1 MPAERHT
8 PRQRLA
14 AAAAF
19 LLFAGGTL
27 WAGAPPAAAAHS
39 APTPAPV
46 SAPVPAPPPT
56 PAVDGLARTP
66 QMGFNNWNSTYCGA
80 DFNEAMVKGIAD
92 TFVSQGLKAAGYT
105 YVNID
110 DCWALPNRD
119 ASGNLVPDP
128 VRFPHGIKAVADY
141 VHSKGLKFGI
151 YSSAGTKTC
160 DGQGFPGGLGHERQD
175 ANLWASWG
183 VDYLK
188 YDNCNNTGTDARQR
202 YKAMADALKATGR
215 PILHSICEWGV
226 NQPWNWA
233 AEYGN
238 SWRTTFD
245 IRDNWSSMIGIAHQN
260 QPLAR
265 YAGPGAWNDPDML
278 EVGNGGMTDT
288 EYRTHFSLWAQ
299 MAAPLLIGSDLR
311 SASAA
316 TLAILK
322 NTDVIAVDQDSLGR
336 QGTVVSSSGG
346 LVVMSKP
353 LADGGRSVT
362 LTNETTSAK
371 TLSTTADA
379 IGIGGAASY
388 VLEDLWSK
396 QTGTTTGAISA
407 SVPAHGTVMYR
418 VTPGAL
424 VPPPTGVSQLS
435 DLPWMSAVG
444 GWGPVERDRSNG
456 EQAAEDGRTLTVGG
470 TTYAKGLGT
479 HAASDITYYLGGGCR
494 SFSVDVGVD
503 DESST
508 QGSVVFQVYRD
519 GTKVADSGLRT
530 ASDPPVRLSAG
541 LTDGTKLRLVVT
553 DGGDGIDY
561 DHADWAN
568 ARLACGNGPSAG
580 THAVSDLNWTSAVG
594 GWGPVERDRSNG
606 ERAAED
612 GRTLTVGGTTYAKG
626 LGTHAASDIT
636 YYLGGS
642 CSTFTASV
650 GVDDETGGSNGSVV
664 FQVYR
669 DGTKVADSGRVTGA
683 DAPRVL
689 SAGLT
694 GGLELRLVV
703 AEGGDGIN
711 YDHADWAV
719 PRLSCA

>member
-1 MPAERHT
+1 MPAERPT
-8 PRQRLA
+8 FRQRLA

-19 LLFAGGTL
+19 ALLAGGSL
-27 WAGAPPAAAAHS
+27 LAAAPAS
-39 APTPAPV
+39 AAAPTAPAPTPAP
-46 SAPVPAPPPT
+46 T
-56 PAVDGLARTP
+56 PAADNGLARTP
-66 QMGFNNWNSTYCGA
+66 QMGFNNWNSTHCRA
-80 DFNEAMVKGIAD
+80 EFNEAMVKGVAD
-92 TFVSQGLKAAGYT
+92 TFVSQGLKDAGYT

-141 VHSKGLKFGI
+141 VHSKGLKFGL

-160 DGQGFPGGLGHERQD
+160 DVQGFPGGLGHEQQD

-188 YDNCNNTGTDARQR
+188 YDNCNNTGADAKQR
-202 YKAMADALKATGR
+202 YKAMADALRATGR
-215 PILHSICEWGV
+215 PILYSICEWGE

-238 SWRTTFD
+238 SWRTTGD
-245 IRDNWSSMIGIAHQN
+245 ISDSWSSMIGIAHQN
-260 QPLAR
+260 QSLAP

-311 SASAA
+311 SASAS

-322 NTDVIAVDQDSLGR
+322 NTDVIAVDQDSLGK
-336 QGTVVSSSGG
+336 QGTVVAGSGG

-362 LTNETTSAK
+362 LTNETTR
-371 TLSTTADA
+371 TRTISTSVDA
-379 IGIGGAASY
+379 IGIGGASSY
-388 VLEDLWSK
+388 ALKDLWSK
-396 QTGTTTGAISA
+396 QNSATTGAISA

-418 VTPGAL
+418 VTPGTP

-435 DLPWMSAVG
+435 DLPWTSAVG

-456 EQAAEDGRTLTVGG
+456 EQRAGDGRTLTIGGTTYAKGLGTHAASDITYHLGGACRSFSVDVGVDDESTAGGSVAFQIYRDGALVADSGVRTASDPPTRLSADLTGGTKLRLLVTDGGDGITYDHADWANARLACGKGPSAGTHAVSDLTWTSAAGGWGPVERDRSNGEQGAGDGRTLTIGG

-479 HAASDITYYLGGGCR
+479 HAASDITYYLG
-494 SFSVDVGVD
+494 
-503 DESST
+503 
-508 QGSVVFQVYRD
+508 
-519 GTKVADSGLRT
+519 
-530 ASDPPVRLSAG
+530 AG
-541 LTDGTKLRLVVT
+541 
-553 DGGDGIDY
+553 
-561 DHADWAN
+561 
-568 ARLACGNGPSAG
+568 
-580 THAVSDLNWTSAVG
+580 
-594 GWGPVERDRSNG
+594 
-606 ERAAED
+606 
-612 GRTLTVGGTTYAKG
+612 
-626 LGTHAASDIT
+626 
-636 YYLGGS
+636 
-642 CSTFTASV
+642 CSTLTASV
-650 GVDDETGGSNGSVV
+650 GVDDESGGTNGSVV

-683 DAPRVL
+683 DAPKALTADL
-689 SAGLT
+689 S

-703 AEGGDGIN
+703 TDSGDGVD
-711 YDHADWAV
+711 YDHANWAV
-719 PRLSCA
+719 PRLTCA